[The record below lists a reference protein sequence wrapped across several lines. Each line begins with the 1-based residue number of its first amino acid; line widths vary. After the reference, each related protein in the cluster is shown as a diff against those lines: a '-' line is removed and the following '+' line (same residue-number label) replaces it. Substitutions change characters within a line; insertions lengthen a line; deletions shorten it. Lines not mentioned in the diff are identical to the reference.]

1 MGWLPRPSI
10 KSLSKLCLKN
20 RNLCQRVTSHQIQ
33 TLKEKKKTAICKGN
47 VFSLPSDRQDLKLAI
62 HSVHLQYLL
71 ELYPIFIQG
80 LLKMYVQKCTY
91 QNFYNN
97 KMKTSTSI
105 IRVWLKYWHNST
117 MECNAASKSNLW
129 WLFKK
134 KKRENKMFIHK
145 HRMRSGRTIFIS
157 NY

>member
-1 MGWLPRPSI
+1 M
-10 KSLSKLCLKN
+10 
-20 RNLCQRVTSHQIQ
+20 CQRVTSHQIQ
-33 TLKEKKKTAICKGN
+33 TLKEKKKTAIRKGN

-62 HSVHLQYLL
+62 HSVHLQHLL

-105 IRVWLKYWHNST
+105 IRV
-117 MECNAASKSNLW
+117 
-129 WLFKK
+129 
-134 KKRENKMFIHK
+134 
-145 HRMRSGRTIFIS
+145 
-157 NY
+157 